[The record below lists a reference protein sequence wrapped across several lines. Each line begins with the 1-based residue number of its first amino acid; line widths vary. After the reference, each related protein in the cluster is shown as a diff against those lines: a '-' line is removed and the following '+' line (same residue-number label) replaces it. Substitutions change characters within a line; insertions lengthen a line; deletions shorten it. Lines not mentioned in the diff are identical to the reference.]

1 MNENEAEKAESLR
14 KQWTGRMTEPE
25 VEFIRDVQGFLD
37 FAIRNGLSFAVALAA
52 VVQDVN
58 EIARDGF
65 DFEKTRSRGFRP
77 KVEGYAQLTS
87 DSFGDS
93 GEEPEP
99 VS

>member
-1 MNENEAEKAESLR
+1 MKQNEAEKAESLR
-14 KQWTGRMTEPE
+14 QQWTGRMTEPE

-65 DFEKTRSRGFRP
+65 EFDKTRSRGFRP
-77 KVEGYAQLTS
+77 KVSGYSKISDDDFGEGEIS
-87 DSFGDS
+87 
-93 GEEPEP
+93 
-99 VS
+99 